1 MFSLLP
7 LDVAPVPA
15 MLFAFGVPALIFFII
30 VGLVVLAVKLIKKL
44 SRSAARKEAERLGAS
59 TPPVE
64 KSDTDDTP

>member
-15 MLFAFGVPALIFFII
+15 MLFAFGIPALIFFII
-30 VGLVVLAVKLIKKL
+30 VGLVVLAVKLVKKI

-59 TPPVE
+59 TPPAE
-64 KSDTDDTP
+64 ESDPDDTP